1 MSLDIRN
8 IDIGSAYA
16 AKFLN
21 EAEVERI
28 GVLVKRDLENELVEL
43 LDVQTGVNYIRT
55 FTEIWDVD
63 HAVAEQEDTV

>member
-1 MSLDIRN
+1 MSLDVRT

>member
-1 MSLDIRN
+1 MSLDIRT

-63 HAVAEQEDTV
+63 HAVAEQED